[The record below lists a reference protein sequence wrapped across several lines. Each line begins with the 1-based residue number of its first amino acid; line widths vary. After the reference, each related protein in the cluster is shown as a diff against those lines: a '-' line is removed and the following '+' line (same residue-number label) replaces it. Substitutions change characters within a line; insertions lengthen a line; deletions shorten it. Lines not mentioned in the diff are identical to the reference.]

1 MLSFLFLEDIHLDDE
16 ECYPKHLKIPATRSM
31 GEVTLMATPGTAS
44 NKSSRAP
51 VQHLAQG
58 AAQTPPPSK
67 DLVLTLYRT
76 MTLIREFELKAR
88 EVFRTGRMPGFI
100 HVYVGE
106 EAVATGVCAQLRS
119 DDYVASTHRGHG
131 HAIAKGISAR
141 AAMAELLG
149 AVDGCSGG
157 RGGTMH
163 LYEPDCG
170 FLGTNGV
177 VPPGILIGAGA
188 ALSAQLRGSDQVAVS
203 FFGDGGS
210 NNGAFHEGL
219 NLAATWDLPVVFV
232 CENNRYATEMPLHL
246 ATKNTNIASRAAAY
260 NIPGIQVDGN
270 NVLQVYEEAGKA
282 VQRAREGK
290 GPTLIECLTYRWYG
304 HHEGDPGVSYRDKVE
319 IAAWRAR
326 DPISKLKADAING
339 GIAQAADFSAVDSE
353 LRELLDDAAR
363 FALDSP
369 LESTSTA
376 LQHVFN
382 ESQDEELD

>member
-1 MLSFLFLEDIHLDDE
+1 M
-16 ECYPKHLKIPATRSM
+16 
-31 GEVTLMATPGTAS
+31 VTPGTANNES
-44 NKSSRAP
+44 TRDPK
-51 VQHLAQG
+51 QDLAQ
-58 AAQTPPPSK
+58 AVASTPSPSK
-67 DLVLTLYRT
+67 DLVLKLYRT

-100 HVYVGE
+100 HVYIGE
-106 EAVATGVCAQLRS
+106 EAVATGVCAQLRLH
-119 DDYVASTHRGHG
+119 DYVASTHRGHG

-163 LYEPDCG
+163 LYDPACG
-170 FLGTNGV
+170 FLGSNGV

-219 NLAATWDLPVVFV
+219 NLAATWNLPIVFV
-232 CENNRYATEMPLHL
+232 CENNRYATEMPFQL
-246 ATKNTNIASRAAAY
+246 ATKNTNVASRAAAY
-260 NIPGIQVDGN
+260 NIPGTQIDGN
-270 NVLQVYEEAGKA
+270 NVLEVYEATGKA

-304 HHEGDPGVSYRDKVE
+304 HHEGDPGISYRDKEE
-319 IAAWRAR
+319 IAAWKAR
-326 DPISKLKADAING
+326 DPISRLKADAING
-339 GIAQAADFSAVDSE
+339 GIAQATDFSEVDSE
-353 LRELLDDAAR
+353 IHELLDDAAR

-376 LQHVFN
+376 LQHVYN
-382 ESQDEELD
+382 ESQDKDLD